1 MIIVSVAFVV
11 CWFPSSIFFLIL
23 PSLMQTYDPVSLA
36 IGGYM
41 TVFLAYLNSCLNPF
55 IYATKHEG
63 VKRQL
68 ARLVMVCRRAPAVGD
83 EPGTIIPCTSSRAA
97 AATGQTRSTLA
108 HR

>member
-36 IGGYM
+36 IGGYL

-68 ARLVMVCRRAPAVGD
+68 ARLVMVCRRASAVGD
-83 EPGTIIPCTSSRAA
+83 EPGTTNSSRAA